1 MRGLGLSAR
10 EGLVWTRTD
19 DIVSSPTVPHR
30 SPSSPVIFCH
40 PLLSSGV
47 FWCPLVSSGVRCCP
61 PLPSVVPCCAPPAPT
76 VFHCFPV
83 LSAVFRRSLS
93 SPAALYHYLPPPVRS
108 CVRSWG
114 SSYSLITAALRIQVP
129 GRTTLCC
136 PVLFSGPGGSPPG
149 PLEAPVS

>member
-19 DIVSSPTVPHR
+19 DIVSSPTVLHC
-30 SPSSPVIFCH
+30 SPSSSVIFCH

-47 FWCPLVSSGVRCCP
+47 PCCT
-61 PLPSVVPCCAPPAPT
+61 LLSSVVLCRSLLAPPAPT
-76 VFHCFPV
+76 VFCCFPV
-83 LSAVFRRSLS
+83 LSAVFCRPLP
-93 SPAALYHYLPPPVRS
+93 SPAVLYYYLPRPGRS

-114 SSYSLITAALRIQVP
+114 LLSSRITAALRIQVP
-129 GRTTLCC
+129 GRSTLCR